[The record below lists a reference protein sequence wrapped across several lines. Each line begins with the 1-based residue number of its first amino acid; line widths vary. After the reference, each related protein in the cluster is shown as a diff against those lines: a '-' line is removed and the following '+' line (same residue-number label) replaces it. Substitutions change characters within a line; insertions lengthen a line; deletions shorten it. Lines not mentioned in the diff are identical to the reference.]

1 MRRFWLV
8 TIMTTMICGSAAGG
22 QTRAGPRPNQT
33 KSGSAQV
40 KPPATAASTA
50 AKIED
55 CGCEAQAPPD
65 TLAVVNGVQISK
77 KEIEEVL
84 KDRIQELQRQ
94 VIDARKRELDLQIN
108 TRLLDAEARR
118 RGISIVKL
126 VESEIS
132 SKVVQPTEAD
142 AQAFYDL
149 NKSRIEGQFTAVK
162 AEVLRYLLDQRRA
175 ELSSALAKRLRAQAR
190 VEILVS
196 GDKVTPPATPAERA
210 RLFATVNGSRITSGD
225 IEDALLGSISNL
237 QDQVYELRKLQLD
250 TRINDILLEQEAVKR
265 STSPTVLF
273 QAEVRAKMRELTDAD
288 AEKFYQ
294 ENKERITGAFE
305 QVKGQ
310 ILQYLRDQEKENAEK
325 SFADSL
331 RKTATIQVFL
341 TPPDSAVFK
350 IAVENQPF
358 KGPATAPVTI
368 VEFTDF
374 QCPSCAL
381 TQPVLEEIVTEF
393 NGKVKLVVRDFPLD
407 QHTFALKAA
416 EAAEAAR
423 EQGKYW
429 EYAAVIFKNQTALEI
444 DKLKEYATHV
454 GLDRKR
460 FDAALDSGKFS
471 DHVQQ
476 DLQDGYKLGVN
487 STPTVF
493 INGRKI
499 KDRTRE
505 SLRSAVEAALKES
518 K

>member
-1 MRRFWLV
+1 
-8 TIMTTMICGSAAGG
+8 
-22 QTRAGPRPNQT
+22 
-33 KSGSAQV
+33 
-40 KPPATAASTA
+40 
-50 AKIED
+50 
-55 CGCEAQAPPD
+55 
-65 TLAVVNGVQISK
+65 
-77 KEIEEVL
+77 
-84 KDRIQELQRQ
+84 
-94 VIDARKRELDLQIN
+94 
-108 TRLLDAEARR
+108 
-118 RGISIVKL
+118 
-126 VESEIS
+126 
-132 SKVVQPTEAD
+132 
-142 AQAFYDL
+142 
-149 NKSRIEGQFTAVK
+149 
-162 AEVLRYLLDQRRA
+162 
-175 ELSSALAKRLRAQAR
+175 
-190 VEILVS
+190 
-196 GDKVTPPATPAERA
+196 
-210 RLFATVNGSRITSGD
+210 
-225 IEDALLGSISNL
+225 
-237 QDQVYELRKLQLD
+237 
-250 TRINDILLEQEAVKR
+250 
-265 STSPTVLF
+265 
-273 QAEVRAKMRELTDAD
+273 
-288 AEKFYQ
+288 
-294 ENKERITGAFE
+294 
-305 QVKGQ
+305 
-310 ILQYLRDQEKENAEK
+310 
-325 SFADSL
+325 
-331 RKTATIQVFL
+331 VFL